1 MTTRHTL
8 STKFATLFAGFLSI
22 ALLICAN
29 TTSTC
34 ILHQKKAPVSLDKY
48 RKLK

>member
-1 MTTRHTL
+1 MTIQNTI
-8 STKFATLFAGFLSI
+8 STKIATLLAGILSI
-22 ALLICAN
+22 ALLLFAN

-34 ILHQKKAPVSLDKY
+34 ILHQEKAPASLDKY